1 MNIYDT
7 KVVRC
12 SVCGKA
18 IGEVEYDAELIR
30 PKCGH
35 CAEPLPQN
43 DDKAMYI
50 INTIR

>member
-12 SVCGKA
+12 CICGKT
-18 IGEVEYDAELIR
+18 IGEVEYDAEIIL

-35 CAEPLPQN
+35 CVEPLPLN

-50 INTIR
+50 VNKFR